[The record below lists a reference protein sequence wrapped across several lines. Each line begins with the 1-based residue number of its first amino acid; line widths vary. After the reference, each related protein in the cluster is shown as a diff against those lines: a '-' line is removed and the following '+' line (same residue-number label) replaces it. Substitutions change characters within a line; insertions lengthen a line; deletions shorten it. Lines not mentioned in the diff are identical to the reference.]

1 MVGWIILI
9 LVEVRVFMVGLGWNW
24 VKKFRGFYNGFEM
37 GSVGIRW
44 ILNPENIIFEYSHLT
59 KSIICIQIFEK
70 KLVYLHNKTH
80 YILDLI
86 GDFNIY

>member
-44 ILNPENIIFEYSHLT
+44 ILNPECE
-59 KSIICIQIFEK
+59 
-70 KLVYLHNKTH
+70 
-80 YILDLI
+80 DLNTVI
-86 GDFNIY
+86 